1 MPRGF
6 FLDICCLID
15 LPVTVNIFDNREE
28 AEKLRKIGYPLPTSA
43 CSQKQASVSKQRLM
57 DAVVI
62 Q

>member
-1 MPRGF
+1 MPRGY

-15 LPVTVNIFDNREE
+15 LPVTVNIFDDREE
-28 AEKLRKIGYPLPTSA
+28 AEKLRKIGYPLPPPAS
-43 CSQKQASVSKQRLM
+43 SQKQRLM